1 MGKIKICFA
10 LLMIGMLSNAANRDT
25 LQQVYYPGEQLTY
38 LAHFGF
44 LNAGKATFK
53 LQDRFWDGKQT
64 MHAVAEAKTMGVA
77 DKIYKVRDVYE
88 SYMNP
93 DNGLHYLAIRNI
105 NEGNYKYYNEVKYH
119 QDSNLVYSQKSGTQ
133 QVPSRVMDMVAAFY
147 QLRNHLPKGMKPGE
161 TIFINT
167 YFADEIFPLEIRFMG
182 YDMIRTRLGKF
193 RSMKF
198 SPVVEPGRIF
208 DTEDDVT
215 IWFSADKNYVPLQVR
230 IDLIIGSIKCDL
242 VDYAG
247 LQYPLEQID
256 K

>member
-1 MGKIKICFA
+1 MRRILVFI
-10 LLMIGMLSNAANRDT
+10 LLLVPGMLLKAANRDT
-25 LQQVYYPGEQLTY
+25 LQQVYYSGEQLTY
-38 LAHFGF
+38 LAHFGL
-44 LNAGKATFK
+44 LNAGKATFT
-53 LQDRFWDGKQT
+53 LQDRYWNGRQT
-64 MHAVAEAKTMGVA
+64 MHAVAEAKTIGVA
-77 DKIYKVRDVYE
+77 DRIYKVRDVYE

-93 DNGLHYLAIRNI
+93 YNGLPYLAIRNI
-105 NEGNYKYYNEVKYH
+105 NEGNYTFYNEVKYQH
-119 QDSNLVYSQKSGTQ
+119 DSNLVYSQKSGEQ
-133 QVPSRVMDMVAAFY
+133 EVPNGVMDMVAAFY

-167 YFADEIFPLEIRFMG
+167 YFADEVFPLEMRFVG
-182 YDMIRTRLGKF
+182 YETIRTRLGKF

-242 VDYAG
+242 VEYAG